1 MLKKVGILK
10 GLGMAKFLL
19 GPKGAII
26 ATALEAIGTAAAV
39 GGLAGMLGGGGEK
52 PETDVQGFSGGG
64 QVEQVQQQRFNFLN
78 PFSWMSGQAQEA
90 IDQADRGEG
99 NFDTSTPVGAMLERR
114 RKLQKQCKC
123 FRDLIKGH

>member
-1 MLKKVGILK
+1 
-10 GLGMAKFLL
+10 MAKFLL

-39 GGLAGMLGGGGEK
+39 GGLAGMLGGGGDK

-78 PFSWMSGQAQEA
+78 PLSWMSGQAQ
-90 IDQADRGEG
+90 
-99 NFDTSTPVGAMLERR
+99 
-114 RKLQKQCKC
+114 
-123 FRDLIKGH
+123 